1 MSLQPTHSSTAA
13 SRRRESGTGPSILVC
28 RPNTRLGNTVLL
40 TPLIEELQTNLPN
53 ARIDVLSACPAAHEV
68 FEGFPGV
75 YRVHELP
82 FRGVRHPL
90 RYAGTL
96 LRVCRVGYDIVID
109 PCQNSWTA
117 RFLTRWIP
125 GRLKIGFMH
134 PRRKRG
140 LDVSIPFKDAPRH
153 MGAYPVYLV
162 RRALFDL
169 DPEASRADEAA
180 LAMRLSPAERQLG
193 RQEIHRLAGDEA
205 RGTVIAVATH
215 ATGAK
220 RFGLTWWRAMIGRLR
235 ELAPQSRFIEIRP
248 PSGHASLPELPGFS
262 SRRARQVAAVIDAA
276 DCFVCADSGLMHL
289 GAATDTVTVGLFK
302 VTLPQLYA
310 PRRGRSCALAASD
323 AEPEATAARIAQL
336 LDRGA

>member
-1 MSLQPTHSSTAA
+1 MSLQPTHVLATPGIGQQT
-13 SRRRESGTGPSILVC
+13 GTGPSILIC

-40 TPLIEELQTNLPN
+40 TPLIDELQTNLPN

-68 FEGFPGV
+68 FEGFSGV

-90 RYAGTL
+90 RYAGTV
-96 LRVCRVGYDIVID
+96 LRVCRIGYDIVID
-109 PCQNSWTA
+109 PCPNSWTA

-125 GRLKIGFMH
+125 GRLKIGFTH

-140 LDVSIPFKDAPRH
+140 LDVSIPFRDAPRH
-153 MGAYPVYLV
+153 MGEYPVYLV
-162 RRALFDL
+162 RRVLFDL
-169 DPEASRADEAA
+169 GPKASRADEAA
-180 LAMRLSPAERQLG
+180 LAMHLSPAEREFG
-193 RQEIHRLAGDEA
+193 RQEIRRLTGDEA
-205 RGTVIAVATH
+205 AGPVIALATH

-220 RFGLTWWRAMIGRLR
+220 RFAIPWWRALIEQLR
-235 ELAPQSRFIEIRP
+235 ARAPHARFIEIRP
-248 PSGHASLPELPGFS
+248 PSGQASLLELAGYS
-262 SRRARQVAAVIDAA
+262 SRRVRQVAAVIDAA
-276 DCFVCADSGLMHL
+276 TCFVCADSGLMHL

-323 AEPEATAARIAQL
+323 AEPEAAAAHIAKL
-336 LDRGA
+336 LD